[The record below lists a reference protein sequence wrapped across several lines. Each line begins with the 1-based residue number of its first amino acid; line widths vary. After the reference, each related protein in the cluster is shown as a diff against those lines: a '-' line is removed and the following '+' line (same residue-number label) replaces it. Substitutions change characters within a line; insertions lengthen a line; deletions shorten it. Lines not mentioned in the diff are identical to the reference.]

1 MKTILSQSSW
11 IAYCLPAT
19 AYFVFKQIF
28 FIIIS
33 LFVHLLVPFIVN
45 ICSALL
51 IIVGTARQRSAARKK
66 QPLKEHLIEQM
77 KEHKQLLISPLILF
91 LLALPRLIISLLSG
105 CVDPS

>member
-51 IIVGTARQRSAARKK
+51 IIVGTARQRSAVRKK
-66 QPLKEHLIEQM
+66 QPL